1 MWLIVCCAYGQ
12 SFFVFVLYGMRRD
25 VYTQWRDAF
34 STRFKSVRGSS
45 TVTSGKTAS
54 SHRRNNSSAVKEV
67 SVHEVELAGQLQD
80 VDLEQSSSDD
90 CNMVSTASERARSK
104 PEAKLVTGST
114 DRSDQKRTPFN

>member
-45 TVTSGKTAS
+45 TVMSGKTAS
-54 SHRRNNSSAVKEV
+54 SHRRNNSSGVKEV
-67 SVHEVELAGQLQD
+67 SVHEVELAGELQD
-80 VDLEQSSSDD
+80 VELEP
-90 CNMVSTASERARSK
+90 NMVSTASERARSK
-104 PEAKLVTGST
+104 PEAKLFTGST
-114 DRSDQKRTPFN
+114 GRSDQKRTPFN